1 MPTTEWIL
9 LYIIKIIIKWNHHT
23 RKTKHIHCK
32 TMFKILNNKNI
43 RITHTLTLRGWL
55 WRCWWFLSSL
65 CMYLC
70 VCCVFFKTKL
80 VACHTPI
87 LLSLLLNIS
96 GSHLFIVYQP
106 WKLCR
111 DFGCMYCKLPG
122 ILSTTG
128 LDIIF
133 KIPWTTH
140 ALNNCRIFCY
150 SLKITVVAQYHKGH
164 VCNFTQWNG
173 KFW

>member
-1 MPTTEWIL
+1 MLVISL
-9 LYIIKIIIKWNHHT
+9 QSLYVSV
-23 RKTKHIHCK
+23 C
-32 TMFKILNNKNI
+32 M
-43 RITHTLTLRGWL
+43 
-55 WRCWWFLSSL
+55 L
-65 CMYLC
+65 C
-70 VCCVFFKTKL
+70 FFKTKL

-106 WKLCR
+106 WKLCL

-133 KIPWTTH
+133 KIP
-140 ALNNCRIFCY
+140 
-150 SLKITVVAQYHKGH
+150 
-164 VCNFTQWNG
+164 
-173 KFW
+173 